1 MKEKS
6 TWDRIPAEQA
16 SSAVPWMLPTIGKNS
31 KVLPS
36 FEKEERERKAVE
48 RQSRNES
55 ISIVEVDPHSLASSQ
70 GPTAEELEQIV
81 SSAEKEGFAKGY
93 QEGATKGRSEGYE
106 EGRMQAYAE
115 FKAQLIDEQLR
126 FRKLA
131 DALESPLAQQT
142 DALEAMIVKSI
153 ALMTQSVVTREL
165 QLDRTHLI
173 GFANHAIEALPV
185 GYQQLKLLINPKDVD
200 LLENYIA
207 DNNLSW
213 VLQPDASITEGGLRI
228 ETLESRID
236 QTVETRLKQV
246 LQQFLTKQL
255 STLTPPEAAIEED
268 VDDFMFTAEEQES
281 PLSAFGL
288 DDVNLASRAQ
298 SNE

>member
-16 SSAVPWMLPTIGKNS
+16 GSAVPWMLPTIGKNS

-55 ISIVEVDPHSLASSQ
+55 ISIVEVDPHALRSQ

-81 SSAEKEGFAKGY
+81 ASAEKEGFAKGY

-115 FKAQLIDEQLR
+115 FKAQLVDEQLR

-165 QLDRTHLI
+165 QLDRSHLI
-173 GFANHAIEALPV
+173 EFANQAIDALPV
-185 GYQQLKLLINPKDVD
+185 GHQQLKLFINPKDVD

-213 VLQPDASITEGGLRI
+213 VLQPDASVTEGGLRI
-228 ETLESRID
+228 ETLESRVD

-255 STLTPPEAAIEED
+255 STLTPTDTAMED
-268 VDDFMFTAEEQES
+268 DGEDFTFTAEEQES

-288 DDVNLASRAQ
+288 EDVNLASRAQ